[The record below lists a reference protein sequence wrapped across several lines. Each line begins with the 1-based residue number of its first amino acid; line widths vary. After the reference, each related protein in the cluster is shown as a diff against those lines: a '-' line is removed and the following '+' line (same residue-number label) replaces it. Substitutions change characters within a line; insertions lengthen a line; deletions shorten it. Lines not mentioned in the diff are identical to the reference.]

1 MARRRDRKLR
11 NYFRYKDLQLRIIAT
26 SLIYMFLIILTTL
39 SVIVYPLVTDMF
51 LSDDMNIQYQ
61 AAQTFIVLMR
71 RLVPAVVIMFA
82 VVFLHQVSVTHRICG
97 PLVNFTNTFKTISKG
112 DLTRKVFLRQGDY
125 LKKEC
130 QRINEMIDGLAIL
143 VSRFR
148 DDHGKLI
155 TLLENAKGRAKDLE
169 TKRQVGKALEIIRR
183 EAQLVSEDIAVFK
196 LTKESQDSDI
206 NIDTETEVLNK
217 ET

>member
-71 RLVPAVVIMFA
+71 RLVPAVVSMFA